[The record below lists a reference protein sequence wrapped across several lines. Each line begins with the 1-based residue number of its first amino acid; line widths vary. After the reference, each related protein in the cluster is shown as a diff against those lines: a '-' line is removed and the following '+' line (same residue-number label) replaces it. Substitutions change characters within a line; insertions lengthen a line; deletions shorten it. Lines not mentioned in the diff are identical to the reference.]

1 MASYVERVVDKE
13 LDELFPTLSAIA
25 LDGPKGVG
33 KTATAARRAAST
45 FFLDSPAE
53 RELLRAD
60 PRAILRA
67 HPPVL
72 VDEWQFEPPLWDVV
86 RRAVDDGAAP
96 ASFLL
101 TGSATPRPGT
111 DTHSG
116 AGRIVSL
123 RMRPLAFSERRLAEP
138 TVSLAAMFNKDSAIS
153 GRSTLE
159 LPDYVREILASGFPG
174 IRTLPP
180 RARRLQLAG
189 YVDRIVDR
197 DVPEQGYALRRP
209 QSLRLWLTAY
219 SAATSTTASY
229 SRILDAA
236 TTGDSDKPS
245 KVTTATYRDLLTR
258 LWILDPLPAWVPSPN
273 PFTRLAVMPKHQLA
287 DPALA
292 ATLTG
297 TTEQSI
303 GSTRG
308 FAGGG
313 WLGQLFESLATL
325 SVRVLAQ
332 AAEASV
338 GHFRTRNGDRE
349 VDLVLERY
357 DGKLVALE
365 IKLAA
370 TVSDRDVNH
379 LHWLRSVLG
388 DRLADAAVL
397 TTGPAAY
404 RRADG
409 IAVIPLS
416 LLGP

>member
-1 MASYVERVVDKE
+1 MAEYLERIVDQE
-13 LDELFPTLSAIA
+13 LDALLQSLSAIA

-45 FFLDSPAE
+45 FFLDSLAE

-60 PRAILRA
+60 PRAILRS
-67 HPPVL
+67 PGPVL
-72 VDEWQFEPPLWDVV
+72 VDEWQHEPQIWDVV

-96 ASFLL
+96 ANFLL
-101 TGSATPRPGT
+101 TGSATPVPGT

-123 RMRPLAFSERRLAEP
+123 RMRPLALSERQLIEP
-138 TVSLAAMFNKDSAIS
+138 TVSLTNMFDGQGEIT
-153 GRSTLE
+153 GRSSLE
-159 LPDYVREILASGFPG
+159 LPDYVSEILASGFPG
-174 IRTLPP
+174 IRLLPP
-180 RARRLQLAG
+180 RARRMQLAG
-189 YVDRIVDR
+189 YVDRIIDR
-197 DVPEQGYALRRP
+197 DMPEQGYALRRP
-209 QSLRLWLTAY
+209 QSLRHWLTAY
-219 SAATSTTASY
+219 AAATSTTASY

-236 TTGDSDKPS
+236 TTGDADKPS
-245 KVTTATYRDLLTR
+245 KATTAIYRDLLSR
-258 LWILDPLPAWVPSPN
+258 LWILDPIPAWVPSPN

-292 ATLTG
+292 AQLTG

-303 GSTRG
+303 GSARG

-313 WLGQLFESLATL
+313 WLGQLFEALATL

-357 DGKLVALE
+357 DGKLVAFE
-365 IKLAA
+365 VKLAA
-370 TVSDRDVNH
+370 TVSDRDVSH
-379 LHWLRSVLG
+379 LHWLRNALG
-388 DRLADAAVL
+388 DRLVETAVL

-409 IAVIPLS
+409 IAVIPLA